1 MTLEK
6 NRYSAAMD
14 KLHVT
19 PEEREQLLERALER
33 AQQQKTAPRAVRTCR
48 RWAPLAA
55 AACICLV
62 LAGVMV
68 IPSWSDPAASPP
80 VQVTNPIVQS
90 EDLEA
95 LRSAAPFALSVPT
108 ELPEGWKVESASLI
122 MGSLAQVVYT
132 DGTDTITY
140 RMAEGTKD
148 VSGDYNAYPWTEDAD
163 LDGVTVTLK
172 GQQEDAVLLAV
183 WTDGQYS
190 YAFSCSAPLTAEQA
204 AAMAGS
210 VAPLE

>member
-19 PEEREQLLERALER
+19 PEERERLLERALEQ
-33 AQQQKTAPRAVRTCR
+33 AQQQKTAPRAVHTHR
-48 RWAPLAA
+48 RWAPLTA

-62 LAGVMV
+62 LAGVMF
-68 IPSWSDPAASPP
+68 IPSWRDPVTSPP
-80 VQVTNPIVQS
+80 VQVTNPVVQS

-95 LRSAAPFALSVPT
+95 LQTSAPFALSVPT
-108 ELPEGWKVESASLI
+108 ELPEGWRLESASLI

-132 DGTDTITY
+132 DSTDTITY
-140 RMAEGTKD
+140 RMAEGTED
-148 VSGDYNAYPWTEDAD
+148 VSGDYNAYPWTVDVD
-163 LDGVTVTLK
+163 LDGITVTLK

-183 WTDGQYS
+183 WTDGGYS
-190 YAFSCSAPLTAEQA
+190 YAISCSAPLTAEEA
-204 AAMAGS
+204 AAIAAS
-210 VAPLE
+210 VAPME

>member
-6 NRYSAAMD
+6 NKYSAAMD

-33 AQQQKTAPRAVRTCR
+33 AQQHSGAPKALHTRR
-48 RWAPLAA
+48 RWAPMAA

-80 VQVTNPIVQS
+80 VQVTNPMVQS

-95 LRSAAPFALSVPT
+95 LQSDAPFALSVPT
-108 ELPEGWKVESASLI
+108 ELPEGWKVDSASLI

-140 RMAEGTKD
+140 RMAEGTED

-172 GQQEDAVLLAV
+172 GQQEDVVLLAV

-190 YAFSCSAPLTAEQA
+190 YALSCSVPLTAEQA
-204 AAMAGS
+204 SVIASS
-210 VAPLE
+210 VAPMK

>member
-19 PEEREQLLERALER
+19 PEERERLLERALER
-33 AQQQKTAPRAVRTCR
+33 AQQPSGAPRTMRTHR
-48 RWAPLAA
+48 RWVPMAA

-68 IPSWSDPAASPP
+68 IPGWSSPITSPP

-95 LRSAAPFALSVPT
+95 LQSAAPFELSVPT

-140 RMAEGTKD
+140 RMAEGTED
-148 VSGDYNAYPWTEDAD
+148 VSGDYNAYPWTEEAE
-163 LDGVTVTLK
+163 LDGITVTLK

-183 WTDGQYS
+183 WNDGEYS
-190 YAFSCSAPLTAEQA
+190 YAISCSAPLTAEEA
-204 AAMAGS
+204 AAIAAS
-210 VAPLE
+210 VAPLK

>member
-6 NRYSAAMD
+6 NRYSVAMD

-19 PEEREQLLERALER
+19 PEERERLLERALEQ
-33 AQQQKTAPRAVRTCR
+33 AQLQKTAPRAVHTYR

-62 LAGVMV
+62 LAGAVF
-68 IPSWSDPAASPP
+68 IPRWSDPVTSPP

-95 LRSAAPFALSVPT
+95 LQAAAPFALSVPT
-108 ELPEGWKVESASLI
+108 ELPEGWRVESASLI

-132 DGTDTITY
+132 DGRDTITY
-140 RMAEGTKD
+140 RMAEGTED
-148 VSGDYNAYPWTEDAD
+148 VSGDYNAYPWTGEAD
-163 LDGVTVTLK
+163 LDGITVTLK

-183 WTDGQYS
+183 WNDGAYS
-190 YAFSCSAPLTAEQA
+190 YAISCSAPLMAEQA
-204 AAMAGS
+204 AAMAAS
-210 VAPLE
+210 VAPME

>member
-6 NRYSAAMD
+6 NRYSVAMD

-19 PEEREQLLERALER
+19 PEERERLLERALEQ
-33 AQQQKTAPRAVRTCR
+33 AQLQKTAPRAVHTYR

-62 LAGVMV
+62 LAGVMF
-68 IPSWSDPAASPP
+68 IPSWSDPVTSPP
-80 VQVTNPIVQS
+80 VQVTNPVVQS

-95 LRSAAPFALSVPT
+95 LQSAAPFALSVPT

-140 RMAEGTKD
+140 RMAEGAED
-148 VSGDYNAYPWTEDAD
+148 VSGDYNAYPWTEEAD
-163 LDGVTVTLK
+163 LDGITVTLK
-172 GQQEDAVLLAV
+172 GQQEGAVLLAV
-183 WTDGQYS
+183 WTDGAYS
-190 YAFSCSAPLTAEQA
+190 YAISCSTPLTAEQA
-204 AAMAGS
+204 AAIAAS
-210 VAPLE
+210 VAPME

>member
-19 PEEREQLLERALER
+19 PEERERLLERALER
-33 AQQQKTAPRAVRTCR
+33 AQQQKTAPRAMRTRHR
-48 RWAPLAA
+48 RGSMVA

-62 LAGVMV
+62 LTSMLV
-68 IPSWSDPAASPP
+68 IPSWSSPMTSPP
-80 VQVTNPIVQS
+80 VQVTNPMVQS

-140 RMAEGTKD
+140 RMAEGTED
-148 VSGDYNAYPWTEDAD
+148 VSGDYNAYPWTEEAD

-172 GQQEDAVLLAV
+172 GQQEDSVLLAV

-190 YAFSCSAPLTAEQA
+190 YALACSAPLTAEEA

-210 VAPLE
+210 VVPME

>member
-1 MTLEK
+1 MEK

-19 PEEREQLLERALER
+19 PEERERLLERALEQ
-33 AQQQKTAPRAVRTCR
+33 AQQQKTAPRAVRTHR
-48 RWAPLAA
+48 RWVPLAA

-62 LAGVMV
+62 LAGVMF
-68 IPSWSDPAASPP
+68 IPRWSAPVTSPP

-95 LRSAAPFALSVPT
+95 LRSAAPFALSAPT
-108 ELPEGWKVESASLI
+108 ELPEGWRVESASLI

-140 RMAEGTKD
+140 RMAEGTED
-148 VSGDYNAYPWTEDAD
+148 VSGDYNAYPWTEEAD
-163 LDGVTVTLK
+163 LDGITVTLK

-183 WTDGQYS
+183 WTDGAYS
-190 YAFSCSAPLTAEQA
+190 YAISCSAPLTAEEA
-204 AAMAGS
+204 AAIAAS
-210 VAPLE
+210 VAPMK

>member
-19 PEEREQLLERALER
+19 PEERERLLERALVQ
-33 AQQQKTAPRAVRTCR
+33 AQQQKTAPGAVRTGR

-55 AACICLV
+55 AACLCLV
-62 LAGVMV
+62 LAGVV
-68 IPSWSDPAASPP
+68 FIPRWSDPVPSPP

-108 ELPEGWKVESASLI
+108 ALPEGWRVESAALI

-132 DGTDTITY
+132 DGTDTVTY
-140 RMAEGTKD
+140 RMAEGTED
-148 VSGDYNAYPWTEDAD
+148 VSGDYNSYPWTAD
-163 LDGVTVTLK
+163 VELNGMAAVLK
-172 GQQEDAVLLAV
+172 GQGEDVVLLAV

-190 YAFSCSAPLTAEQA
+190 YALSCSAPLTAEEA
-204 AAMAGS
+204 AAMAES

>member
-19 PEEREQLLERALER
+19 PEERERLLERALEQ
-33 AQQQKTAPRAVRTCR
+33 AQQQKTAPRAVHTHH
-48 RWAPLAA
+48 RWAPLTA

-62 LAGVMV
+62 LAGVMF
-68 IPSWSDPAASPP
+68 IPSWRDPVTSPP
-80 VQVTNPIVQS
+80 VQMTNPVVQS

-95 LRSAAPFALSVPT
+95 LQAAAPFALSVPA

-132 DGTDTITY
+132 DGTDTVTY
-140 RMAEGTKD
+140 RMAEGTED
-148 VSGDYNAYPWTEDAD
+148 VSGDYNSYPWTAETEA
-163 LDGVTVTLK
+163 DGVTVTLK
-172 GQQEDAVLLAV
+172 GQEEDAVLLAV

-190 YAFSCSAPLTAEQA
+190 YALACSAPLTAEEA
-204 AAMAGS
+204 TAMASG